1 MAVARPTPRTTE
13 PVALGPVGRELVLR
27 LMGGEGEPAEALAG
41 LLGDAYTALV
51 GGDVVAARTAI
62 SAVISP
68 ALDMQQAMA
77 ALQRAMGGATDASA
91 ALAALAPTELDSD
104 LALNAHRLA
113 AWHEAV
119 EASVAAQMEVIE
131 RITALQQRAVAASVA
146 R

>member
-1 MAVARPTPRTTE
+1 MAVARPTTRSTE
-13 PVALGPVGRELVLR
+13 PVELGPVGRELVLR
-27 LMGGEGEPAEALAG
+27 MMSDEGEPAAALVG

-51 GGDVVAARTAI
+51 SGDVAAARTAI
-62 SAVISP
+62 SAVIRP

-104 LALNAHRLA
+104 LALNGHRLA
-113 AWHEAV
+113 AWHEAA

-131 RITALQQRAVAASVA
+131 RITALQQRATVAAA